1 MPATERPYLGCSLRS
16 MIDKPGM
23 MVLLVNT
30 ESPAWHAGLKVGDI
44 LMEIDGNA
52 INNIN
57 DYYSAIVSGGRKASR
72 IFKVLR
78 SGEERIFEV

>member
-1 MPATERPYLGCSLRS
+1 

-23 MVLLVNT
+23 MVLMVNT

-44 LMEIDGNA
+44 IMEIDNIA

-57 DYYSAIVSGGRKASR
+57 DYYSAIVSGGHKPSR
-72 IFKVLR
+72 IFKIVR
-78 SGEERIFEV
+78 SGEERIFEVSVSK